1 MGVAELGCAA
11 SWHRPQGAAVRVPSV
26 ILIGLFVI
34 KERVGTLS
42 PSTPQA
48 SARSPAQSASRD
60 SAQMQYLCV
69 KRVSC

>member
-1 MGVAELGCAA
+1 MGVAELGRAA
-11 SWHRPQGAAVRVPSV
+11 SWHCPQGAAVRVPSV

-60 SAQMQYLCV
+60 CTNAVSLC
-69 KRVSC
+69 